1 MAGSTKIK
9 IRPLRHSDIEAIML
23 LHRELG
29 WNPAF
34 QADGSTLRQRLQ
46 ALITEE
52 NALLLVAEIS
62 GRMVGYIH
70 GETMTYLLFAGREM
84 VISEVFVVQKARGQG
99 VGKAILDHLLALAAD
114 RGVHRVSLE
123 TGGMETFIPA
133 RSFYAAAGFEVCGP
147 FGNYR
152 SGTTSVFMTLASSS
166 GSLACQSFCG
176 ASRTRAPLAPPRMS
190 E

>member
-99 VGKAILDHLLALAAD
+99 VGKALMAAIEAEAVRHKCFRISVMNSRERESYKRDFYPSQGYEERTQTAIFSKRLDW
-114 RGVHRVSLE
+114 G
-123 TGGMETFIPA
+123 
-133 RSFYAAAGFEVCGP
+133 
-147 FGNYR
+147 
-152 SGTTSVFMTLASSS
+152 
-166 GSLACQSFCG
+166 
-176 ASRTRAPLAPPRMS
+176 
-190 E
+190 

>member
-70 GETMTYLLFAGREM
+70 GETMTYLLFAGSEM

-99 VGKAILDHLLALAAD
+99 VGKALMAAIEAEAVRHKCFRISVMNSRERESYKRGFYPSQGYEERGQTAIFSKRLDW
-114 RGVHRVSLE
+114 G
-123 TGGMETFIPA
+123 
-133 RSFYAAAGFEVCGP
+133 
-147 FGNYR
+147 
-152 SGTTSVFMTLASSS
+152 
-166 GSLACQSFCG
+166 
-176 ASRTRAPLAPPRMS
+176 
-190 E
+190 

>member
-1 MAGSTKIK
+1 MAGSIKIK

-84 VISEVFVVQKARGQG
+84 VISEVFVVREARGQG
-99 VGKAILDHLLALAAD
+99 VGKALMAAIEAEAVRHKCFRISVMNSRERESYKRDFYPSQGYEERAQTAIFSKRLDW
-114 RGVHRVSLE
+114 G
-123 TGGMETFIPA
+123 
-133 RSFYAAAGFEVCGP
+133 
-147 FGNYR
+147 
-152 SGTTSVFMTLASSS
+152 
-166 GSLACQSFCG
+166 
-176 ASRTRAPLAPPRMS
+176 
-190 E
+190 